1 MEKLISFDKIDLQTK
16 ILAKNISDEHRGSLT
31 PVVIVG
37 LLNGCYM
44 FYSDLT
50 RAVSINIECDFMRVK
65 SYIGKRKQGDVQ
77 ITKDLETP
85 IKGKHVY
92 IIDDIYD
99 TGNTMN
105 VVMDYLKVKQP
116 ASMSAVTLIKRT
128 YSPTPSYPLS
138 TAFTIDNEWIVG
150 YGLDDEKGNHRNLHS
165 IYSL

>member
-1 MEKLISFDKIDLQTK
+1 MKKLISFDKIDLQTK

-31 PVVIVG
+31 PIVIVG

-50 RAVSINIECDFMRVK
+50 RAISINIQCDFMRVK
-65 SYIGKRKQGDVQ
+65 SYIGKRKQGDIQ

-92 IIDDIYD
+92 LVDDIFD
-99 TGNTMN
+99 SGNTMN
-105 VVMDYLKVKQP
+105 MVMDYLKVKQP
-116 ASMSAVTLIKRT
+116 SSLSAVTLIKRSN
-128 YSPTPSYPLS
+128 SPTPDFPLH
-138 TAFTIDNEWIVG
+138 TAFTIDNEWCVG
-150 YGLDDEKGNHRNLHS
+150 YGMDDEKGHYRNLHS